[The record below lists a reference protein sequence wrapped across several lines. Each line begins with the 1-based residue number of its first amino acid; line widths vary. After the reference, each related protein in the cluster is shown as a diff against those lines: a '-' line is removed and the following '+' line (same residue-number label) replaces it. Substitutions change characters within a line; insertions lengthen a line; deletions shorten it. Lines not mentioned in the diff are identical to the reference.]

1 MQFFEEASTYIEET
15 LNADVKNKILVHC
28 FAGKSRA
35 STITCSYLMKKRNY
49 PLRDCLLHV
58 RACRPI
64 AFPNIGFLVQLKAYE
79 STVFG
84 KCSDVPLRLEKLFG
98 IPMGQLKQEGEEEGE
113 KGKTEEEKSE
123 LKAIK
128 DAE

>member
-1 MQFFEEASTYIEET
+1 M
-15 LNADVKNKILVHC
+15 NKR
-28 FAGKSRA
+28 GY
-35 STITCSYLMKKRNY
+35 T
-49 PLRDCLLHV
+49 LRDSLLHL

-98 IPMGQLKQEGEEEGE
+98 IPLEQLKKESEDSEEE
-113 KGKTEEEKSE
+113 KKTEEDKSE

-128 DAE
+128 DAEQQLELKKKLEAEKAEVEAESKKVNQMPSNENVEF

>member
-1 MQFFEEASTYIEET
+1 M
-15 LNADVKNKILVHC
+15 
-28 FAGKSRA
+28 
-35 STITCSYLMKKRNY
+35 
-49 PLRDCLLHV
+49 PLRQALLHL

-79 STVFG
+79 ATIFG

-98 IPMGQLKQEGEEEGE
+98 IPLGELKQEGEEEKKE
-113 KGKTEEEKSE
+113 EGKTEEEKSE
-123 LKAIK
+123 MKAIK

>member
-1 MQFFEEASTYIEET
+1 MLI
-15 LNADVKNKILVHC
+15 HC

-35 STITCSYLMKKRNY
+35 STITCSFLMKKRGYN
-49 PLRDCLLHV
+49 LRDSLLHL

-64 AFPNIGFLVQLKAYE
+64 AFPNVGFLVQLKAYE

-98 IPMGQLKQEGEEEGE
+98 IPIEQLKKE
-113 KGKTEEEKSE
+113 
-123 LKAIK
+123 
-128 DAE
+128 

>member
-1 MQFFEEASTYIEET
+1 
-15 LNADVKNKILVHC
+15 
-28 FAGKSRA
+28 
-35 STITCSYLMKKRNY
+35 MKKRGY
-49 PLRDCLLHV
+49 PLRDSLLHL

-98 IPMGQLKQEGEEEGE
+98 IPLEQLKKESEEGQQE
-113 KGKTEEEKSE
+113 SKEQTEEEKSE